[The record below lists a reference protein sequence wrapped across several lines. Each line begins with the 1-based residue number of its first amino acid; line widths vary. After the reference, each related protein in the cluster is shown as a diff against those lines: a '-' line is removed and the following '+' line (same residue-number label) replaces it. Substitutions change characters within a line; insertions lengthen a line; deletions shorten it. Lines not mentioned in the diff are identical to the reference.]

1 MSIEW
6 RVQESGVKQEL
17 DQESRSWYRNEDR
30 NKVHDRKGIV
40 QDGMDLE
47 KMREKEESP
56 GQSQI
61 SIPEKSGS

>member
-1 MSIEW
+1 MSVEW

-17 DQESRSWYRNEDR
+17 GQESRSWYRNGDR

-56 GQSQI
+56 GRSRI
-61 SIPEKSGS
+61 SVPEKSGS

>member
-6 RVQESGVKQEL
+6 RVQESSVKQEL
-17 DQESRSWYRNEDR
+17 DQESQSWYRNEDR

-40 QDGMDLE
+40 QHGMDLE
-47 KMREKEESP
+47 KMQEKEESP

-61 SIPEKSGS
+61 SVLEKSGS